1 MPKLYF
7 RYGTVNSGKTMN
19 LLAVAHNYISQ
30 NKKIILMKPSV
41 DTRLLETSKSIEDV
55 TSRTG
60 VTMKAHVIIK
70 DVESLNEGYLN
81 NMKDA
86 VCVLVDEAQF
96 LKKEEID
103 LLRNISHEIP
113 VICYGLKTDFKTNLF
128 EGSKRLLEVAD
139 SIEEIKTICSMS
151 NCNKKAI
158 YSFKIKKIS
167 KGNLNTIDENDSEES
182 YQQID
187 LGGNE
192 KYIPVCAIHYANYD
206 L

>member
-1 MPKLYF
+1 
-7 RYGTVNSGKTMN
+7 MN